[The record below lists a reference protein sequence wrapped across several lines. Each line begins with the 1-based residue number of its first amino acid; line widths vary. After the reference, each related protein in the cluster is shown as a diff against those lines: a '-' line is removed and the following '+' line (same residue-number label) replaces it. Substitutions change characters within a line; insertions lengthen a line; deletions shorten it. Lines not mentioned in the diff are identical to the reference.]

1 MSLLDGSSPRMR
13 GKQLLGHG
21 DDLRERIIP
30 AHAGQTD
37 GRSHRRRTGTDHP
50 RACGANHAPTGSIAS
65 SDGSSPRMRGKP
77 ARLNGGRFTVGS
89 GRLLRQS
96 TESGNVICVS
106 APVAALSGGFRG
118 AYLILMNCSSLVRM

>member
-96 TESGNVICVS
+96 TVYVWSRPWRVMIGVVGV
-106 APVAALSGGFRG
+106 PVAAIFGSF
-118 AYLILMNCSSLVRM
+118 